1 MMLHPVTYPNHGAVI
16 ELSLANEALGLV
28 SSLDWQIEPGPNRH
42 EDLLL
47 NHHSKDISE
56 DNASSHHHS
65 ETTSQSEEEEEM

>member
-42 EDLLL
+42 EDILTPAE
-47 NHHSKDISE
+47 SRRDIDDGAQKSG
-56 DNASSHHHS
+56 
-65 ETTSQSEEEEEM
+65 TTSQSEEEEEM

>member
-47 NHHSKDISE
+47 NHSKDISE